1 MSVRSTLGAVHL
13 VLALLGGLAVV
24 GNSIQKYV
32 RSTRTPTAAMLF
44 QTENEKL
51 RTEITHYKEWK
62 LVNPAPQ
69 RVDPAL
75 SASCS
80 RPLPVVDGGPHEHKY
95 ISVYV
100 NSIGADAML
109 HQRKPVFPEGSIIV
123 KEKLNDLASKE
134 PELLTVMRKREP
146 GYNASSGDWEY
157 LVLDG
162 KAANITDRGQLASCN
177 SCHTAYKSTDFITRA
192 YLPRETRNELK

>member
-1 MSVRSTLGAVHL
+1 MSVRSTVGIVHL
-13 VLALLGGLAVV
+13 VLVGLSGLAMI
-24 GNSIQKYV
+24 GNSVQRYF
-32 RSTRTPTAAMLF
+32 RSTASPTVNLA
-44 QTENEKL
+44 QVENEKV
-51 RTEITHYKEWK
+51 RAEIAHYKEWK
-62 LVNPAPQ
+62 LVNPTPQ

-80 RPLPVVDGGPHEHKY
+80 RPFPLVDGGPHAHKY

-109 HQRKPVFPEGSIIV
+109 HQRQPVFPEGSIIV
-123 KEKLNDLASKE
+123 KEKLNDATSKE

-146 GYNASSGDWEY
+146 GYNAASGDWEY

-162 KAANITDRGQLASCN
+162 TAANITDRGKLAGCN

-192 YLPRETRNELK
+192 YLPRETRNGLK